1 MRSTLL
7 LVALLLTPALG
18 LLSAWYLAPA
28 PVVAEEAPRVQW
40 HETYEAALA
49 AAKASGKPVMAD
61 FYTDWCGFCK
71 RMDREVLSQA
81 AIIKTLA
88 GFEVVKVDGEA
99 RADLVDRYEVRGY
112 PTFLFVDAE
121 GRELYRAPGYAPVA
135 PFGVTLR
142 RALAVAKAA
151 PERARL
157 EAKWDAGEAT
167 GEDLARLSFL
177 RLQAGRP
184 QSAAE
189 AAEEAL
195 VALPADSPSRAG
207 AELDRL
213 IARAQAKNRAALA
226 GIEAWI
232 AANVDHARRW
242 EAQYEMGLAMAEA
255 NQLAASSRA
264 LGEVASHDPASDWGI
279 MARYYLGLI
288 EAALNPPRTGGG

>member
-1 MRSTLL
+1 MRSTL

-18 LLSAWYLAPA
+18 LVTAWHLAPGQA
-28 PVVAEEAPRVQW
+28 VAEEAPEIKW

-49 AAKASGKPVMAD
+49 AATASGKPVLAD
-61 FYTDWCGFCK
+61 FYTDWCGFCA
-71 RMDREVLSQA
+71 RMDDEVLPNRM
-81 AIIKTLA
+81 ITETLMR
-88 GFEVVKVDGEA
+88 FEVVKVNGEA
-99 RADLVDRYEVRGY
+99 RADLVDRYEVGGY

-142 RALAVAKAA
+142 RALAVAQAA

-157 EAKWDAGEAT
+157 EAKWEAGEAT

-195 VALPADSPSRAG
+195 RDLPADAPARAG

-213 IARAQAKNRAALA
+213 IARAQARNRAALA

-264 LGEVASHDPASDWGI
+264 LGEVARQDAASDWGI
-279 MARYYLGLI
+279 MARYYVGLI
-288 EAALNPPRTGGG
+288 EAALNPPRIGGG